1 MIRFVSV
8 DLETTGLD
16 PKQDQILEVAAVT
29 DDGETLH
36 RIVHW
41 DRVSGHPKAMLMNA
55 RLMEAVMDPT
65 RSLSLADVI
74 SDLRKWLERWSGRS
88 PAKVTG
94 AGKNFAS
101 FDLQFLLAAG
111 IGGQTFRHRSLDPA
125 SWFAVPEDEVLPDLA
140 TCAERAGIV
149 DPADPK
155 GRRIHEAYSDAET
168 VRLLV
173 EVARKRGLF
182 NG

>member
-111 IGGQTFRHRSLDPA
+111 SAGRPSDIAPWIPPPGSRSPKTRCFPTWRPVRSGRG
-125 SWFAVPEDEVLPDLA
+125 SWILRIL
-140 TCAERAGIV
+140 
-149 DPADPK
+149 K
-155 GRRIHEAYSDAET
+155 GVGSTRRT
-168 VRLLV
+168 RM
-173 EVARKRGLF
+173 RRR
-182 NG
+182 